1 MIFFAT
7 ESATESTTNPNWPSW
22 LNDLSQFFVDH
33 EGLRIFFDLYLTF
46 LVISFIIFLFLKFKK
61 AAVLIIVGLVIGLL
75 YLVSYFCGFDIA
87 KVLYKYILQAYVI
100 IACVLLAPELRRA
113 LETKKGDNAQKRDLV
128 TAQTQSTIEA
138 IGEAVFSMSSMKV
151 GALITIEQHISL
163 EQYSGRAITL
173 NSDISKELLEQ
184 IFIKDSPLHDGGV
197 IIRGNKIICAAAYY
211 TLTQDTSLDK
221 TVGSRH
227 RAGVGISEVT
237 DSLTIIVSEETGK
250 VHVANQGFMVEM
262 ATMADL
268 MDYLNTY
275 LGRN

>member
-1 MIFFAT
+1 MIFYT
-7 ESATESTTNPNWPSW
+7 NESWPNW
-22 LNDLSQFFVDH
+22 LNDVSEFFVDH
-33 EGLRIFFDLYLTF
+33 EGLRIFLDLYF
-46 LVISFIIFLFLKFKK
+46 IFIVISFLVFLFLKFKK
-61 AAVLIIVGLVIGLL
+61 AAVLIVTGIGVGLVYII
-75 YLVSYFCGFDIA
+75 SYFCGFSMS
-87 KVLYKYILQAYVI
+87 KVVYKYILECYAI
-100 IACVLLAPELRRA
+100 IAAILLAPELRRA

-163 EQYSGRAITL
+163 EQYAGRAITL

-197 IIRGNKIICAAAYY
+197 IIRGNKIVCAAAYY

-250 VHVANQGFMVEM
+250 VHVANQGFMLEM
-262 ATMADL
+262 ASLADL